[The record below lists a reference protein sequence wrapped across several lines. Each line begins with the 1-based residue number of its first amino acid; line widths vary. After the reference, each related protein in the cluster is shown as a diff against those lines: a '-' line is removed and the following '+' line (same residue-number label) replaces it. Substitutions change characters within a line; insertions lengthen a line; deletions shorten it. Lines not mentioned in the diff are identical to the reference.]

1 MIQSWTCSLKVLQFN
16 MKKKKKKSSLYLRS
30 EEEKITTLKS
40 WTDILL

>member
-1 MIQSWTCSLKVLQFN
+1 MNLQFKSITIQHE
-16 MKKKKKKSSLYLRS
+16 KKKKKKSSLYLRS

>member
-1 MIQSWTCSLKVLQFN
+1 MNLQF
-16 MKKKKKKSSLYLRS
+16 KSITIQHEKKKKKSSLYLRS